1 MLHLQS
7 EGCVLA
13 IGYAE
18 NPESLYDNPQL
29 YPLMFPWLFP
39 YGLCGIGNTLQDEK
53 LSDMLHKCHLL
64 MYYNKRFQL
73 DQYFP
78 FIAFNHEQ
86 IKNSTTGGFLL
97 ADRQSFETIADW
109 LLG

>member
-1 MLHLQS
+1 
-7 EGCVLA
+7 
-13 IGYAE
+13 
-18 NPESLYDNPQL
+18 
-29 YPLMFPWLFP
+29 
-39 YGLCGIGNTLQDEK
+39 
-53 LSDMLHKCHLL
+53 

-86 IKNSTTGGFLL
+86 IKNSTTGGFVL